1 MTDGLKGGET
11 VITGPFK
18 ALREI
23 NPDDLVKLEEPKE
36 KGQGRGPAS

>member
-23 NPDDLVKLEEPKE
+23 EPGDAVKLEEPKKE
-36 KGQGRGPAS
+36 EGRGPAG